1 MRLSNYNKTI
11 MKKSVILILFLS
23 VSAFV
28 FSQSKTEQCCD
39 KADAF
44 FGQYVSNDK
53 VDYAA
58 IKNNP
63 DDLNAL
69 MALAKDIRVD
79 KSDAKTYQAF
89 WINAYNLATIKG
101 VVNNYPLKRVLDVD
115 GFFDKTTYDIGGKA
129 ITLNDIENNLLRAEF
144 HEPRFHFVLV
154 CAALSCPPIINKAY
168 RPETLEKQLQE
179 QTVKALNN
187 PDFIKLKEKEV
198 LFSKIMDWY
207 NEDFTKNGQTLIQ
220 FTNQYRKEKIS
231 EDCKEG
237 FYEYNWTLN
246 AK

>member
-1 MRLSNYNKTI
+1 
-11 MKKSVILILFLS
+11 MKSILLIFTFLFLN
-23 VSAFV
+23 ALTY
-28 FSQSKTEQCCD
+28 SQDKTTQFFDE
-39 KADAF
+39 ADAL
-44 FGQYVSNDK
+44 FGKYVANGK

-58 IKNNP
+58 IKKNP
-63 DDLNAL
+63 ETLNSLLAK
-69 MALAKDIRVD
+69 AKDIRVD
-79 KSDAKTYQAF
+79 KSNAKTYQAF
-89 WINAYNLATIKG
+89 WINAYNIATIKG
-101 VVNNYPLKRVLDVD
+101 VINNYPLKKVIDVD
-115 GFFDKTTYDIGGKA
+115 GFFDKIKYDIGGKS
-129 ITLNDIENNLLRAEF
+129 ITLNDIENIMLRAEF

-154 CAALSCPPIINKAY
+154 CAALSCPPIIDKAY

-220 FTNQYRKEKIS
+220 FTNKYRKEKIS

-237 FYEYNWTLN
+237 FYEYDWRLN
-246 AK
+246 GK

>member
-1 MRLSNYNKTI
+1 
-11 MKKSVILILFLS
+11 MKNNFILILFLS

-28 FSQSKTEQCCD
+28 FSQSKTEQFFE
-39 KADAF
+39 KGDAF
-44 FGQYVSNDK
+44 FGQFVSNDK

-58 IKNNP
+58 IKKNP
-63 DDLNAL
+63 EGLNVL
-69 MALAKDIRVD
+69 LSLAKEIRVD
-79 KSDAKTYQAF
+79 KSDAITYKAF

-101 VVNNYPLKRVLDVD
+101 VVNHYPLKKVTNVD
-115 GFFDKTTYDIGGKA
+115 GFFDKITYDIAGKS
-129 ITLNDIENNLLRAEF
+129 ITLNDIENRMLRAEF

-154 CAALSCPPIINKAY
+154 CAAKSCPPIIQKAY

-179 QTVKALNN
+179 QTVKALNSS
-187 PDFIKLKEKEV
+187 DFIKLNEKEV

-207 NEDFTKNGQTLIQ
+207 NKDFTKNDQSLIQ

-237 FYEYNWTLN
+237 FYEYDWRLN